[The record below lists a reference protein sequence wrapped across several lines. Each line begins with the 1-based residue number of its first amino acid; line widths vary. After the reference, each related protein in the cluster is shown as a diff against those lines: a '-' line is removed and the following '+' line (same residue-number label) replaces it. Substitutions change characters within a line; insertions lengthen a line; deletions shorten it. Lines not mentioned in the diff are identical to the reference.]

1 MKNSEKINDKILD
14 ENNKKEINMN
24 MNYNKVI
31 KAKEYE
37 EFNSKML
44 LPSGNQL
51 INNNS
56 LQDESLNTVSIIE
69 NKNFMN
75 KDKSN
80 IIDSNIMQ
88 NNINNFKVESRNN
101 FNFSNIQRESFPEQ
115 MANPFFQ
122 PRNTENN
129 NNINLIT
136 NQNQIQSQNIL
147 NKRNYIYNIYG
158 NLYSYFKN
166 GNPNNEDN
174 IIISDLNN
182 NIDFQNNINNHNNN
196 YGNINSQFYI
206 QNNQIN

>member
-24 MNYNKVI
+24 MNYNKVL
-31 KAKEYE
+31 KEKEYE

-56 LQDESLNTVSIIE
+56 FQDESLNTVSIIE

-75 KDKSN
+75 SDKSN
-80 IIDSNIMQ
+80 IIDSNLMQ
-88 NNINNFKVESRNN
+88 NKINNFKDESKNN

-136 NQNQIQSQNIL
+136 NQNQIQSLNIL

-158 NLYSYFKN
+158 NLYSYLKSD
-166 GNPNNEDN
+166 NPNNEDN